1 MKFSAVLI
9 GLFLFATGAQAQHTH
24 SSLTSGGTTSGYGHT
39 AGGWGSGPG
48 WSNSNG
54 AVGHPVAYEDPKTF
68 TLLYARNDGPFVP
81 SVYMSYEA
89 AVRLG
94 QEVLA
99 AAEKAAEGEGASSLG
114 DVARAYRTVRIPTF
128 RLQSR
133 VTQDNSGK
141 LQVCNLNGNDCH
153 RP

>member
-1 MKFSAVLI
+1 
-9 GLFLFATGAQAQHTH
+9 LFLFATGAQAQHTH
-24 SSLTSGGTTSGYGHT
+24 SSLMSGGTTSGYGNT

-48 WSNSNG
+48 WGNSNG
-54 AVGHPVAYEDPKTF
+54 AVGAPGAFEGPKTI
-68 TLLYARNDGPFVP
+68 TRLCGRNERPFRP
-81 SVYMSYEA
+81 SVFLRFEA

-94 QEVLA
+94 QGVAA

-114 DVARAYRTVRIPTF
+114 DVARAYRTVRVPTF